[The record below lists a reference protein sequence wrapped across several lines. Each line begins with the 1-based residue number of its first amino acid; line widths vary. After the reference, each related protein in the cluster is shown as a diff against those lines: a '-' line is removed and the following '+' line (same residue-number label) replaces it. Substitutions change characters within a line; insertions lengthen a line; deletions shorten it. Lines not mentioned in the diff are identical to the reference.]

1 MPAGK
6 DAASSIQ
13 PAGQIR
19 IWNLNDSDG
28 PEKVVFPFERRM
40 QKHTTK
46 RGKNLY
52 FFIGVSAR
60 TTARSLRKMIL
71 FLPISLKKNMPPR
84 SVILSTQTM
93 VEKVSF
99 TKNIAIPA
107 IDSLLPVLRQKRRD
121 IYAVIR
127 SFQTASAESV
137 SIGELAGTGSRSRY
151 FCLND
156 IL

>member
-60 TTARSLRKMIL
+60 TTARSG
-71 FLPISLKKNMPPR
+71 FEHFTGND
-84 SVILSTQTM
+84 SVFVNQH
-93 VEKVSF
+93 
-99 TKNIAIPA
+99 
-107 IDSLLPVLRQKRRD
+107 QKE
-121 IYAVIR
+121 YASEVGDFVN
-127 SFQTASAESV
+127 SDD
-137 SIGELAGTGSRSRY
+137 G
-151 FCLND
+151 
-156 IL
+156 